1 MVLAWVRT
9 YVRVT
14 KEQAQVWGGENGQ
27 LPLGRPRKM
36 GLGYGMV
43 WAVDTR
49 TLTQGRK
56 EGRGVSASQD
66 GAARKKDMSIR
77 KMNIGYYSLRFFQKY
92 CSICKNCSL

>member
-36 GLGYGMV
+36 GLGSGHTH
-43 WAVDTR
+43 AH
-49 TLTQGRK
+49 
-56 EGRGVSASQD
+56 
-66 GAARKKDMSIR
+66 ARKKGR
-77 KMNIGYYSLRFFQKY
+77 KRGVCISGWGSEEEGNEH
-92 CSICKNCSL
+92 